1 MNVSTK
7 TQTKVQKLEVITKEQ
22 IKKLQIKG
30 LNLVSQIKKKNVTKF
45 GRAYGVEWRK
55 INKKF
60 ADNQTLRSY
69 NYAKARIAVA
79 KKFI

>member
-30 LNLVSQIKKKNVTKF
+30 LNLVTQIKKKNVTMF
-45 GRAYGVEWRK
+45 GHAYGVEWRK

-60 ADNQTLRSY
+60 SDNQALCSY
-69 NYAKARIAVA
+69 NYAKARIAIA

>member
-1 MNVSTK
+1 MKS
-7 TQTKVQKLEVITKEQ
+7 QTKVQKLEVITKEQ

-30 LNLVSQIKKKNVTKF
+30 LNLVSQIKKNNVAKF

-60 ADNQTLRSY
+60 PDNQVLRSY
-69 NYAKARIAVA
+69 NYAKARISVA